1 MYVCISMTDVYLVHI
16 QLLLKLFAISACS
29 GPSGGILVSQIL
41 GRHLDRGA
49 QPAVGPMCVRLGLS
63 GARVISTWVVV
74 SSAGEHE
81 VTGKCV

>member
-1 MYVCISMTDVYLVHI
+1 MQYLYVYVYICLVHI

-29 GPSGGILVSQIL
+29 RSSGGILVSQTL
-41 GRHLDRGA
+41 GRHLDRAA

-74 SSAGEHE
+74 STAGEHE
-81 VTGKCV
+81 VTGKNV